1 MGLNISFNEK
11 KFSQIALIFLI
22 FISSCGGGGSQLP
35 SIEDGSI
42 QATLTTTLFKPDAI
56 MLADASAY
64 YSSACNKPSFQFL
77 IPTKINEDIYADF
90 IAHFWCDTDT
100 PAEYNEGPFIVFC
113 RSISIT
119 PKMGYKVCINVFIYF
134 GWY

>member
-11 KFSQIALIFLI
+11 KFSQIAIIFLI

-100 PAEYNEGPFIVFC
+100 PAEYNEGTNARYLSGIC
-113 RSISIT
+113 
-119 PKMGYKVCINVFIYF
+119 
-134 GWY
+134 